1 MNITVSF
8 NFLRVY
14 NKLDR
19 KFKLPIF
26 FVVFTLDFV
35 FHSIVS
41 LFITLYDPTI
51 LESFE
56 DGTSHV
62 EIFLLSVLIGPIV
75 ETFLF
80 QYLIIEILYA
90 LKKIKLEVI
99 IFVSALA
106 FSLIHTYNFIYII
119 VTFISGLIYASY
131 YLYLKKF
138 KRKFPFI
145 QVWALHTLY
154 NLTVFLL
161 DDILN
166 F

>member
-1 MNITVSF
+1 MNITGSF
-8 NFLRVY
+8 NFLRIY

-26 FVVFTLDFV
+26 FVVFILDFIY
-35 FHSIVS
+35 HSIVS

-56 DGTSHV
+56 EGTSLI
-62 EIFLLSVLIGPIV
+62 EIFLLSVLIGPLV

-90 LKKIKLEVI
+90 FKKIKLEVI
-99 IFVSALA
+99 LIVSALA

-119 VTFISGLIYASY
+119 VTFTSGLIYASY

-138 KRKFPFI
+138 KRRFPFI

-154 NLTVFLL
+154 NLIVFIL
-161 DDILN
+161 DDVLN